1 MAFFLTTIGLKVK
14 SPKVGDAAR
23 SSETRVSSNAPT
35 QNQQQLNNS
44 THGPVSNDLLFSN
57 WLLMCLAWNYCDSDK
72 SVTSP
77 VPSFSS
83 GFASVT
89 TNVTTIEHKKR
100 ESDA

>member
-44 THGPVSNDLLFSN
+44 SHGPVSKDLLFSN
-57 WLLMCLAWNYCDSDK
+57 WLLMYLAGNYYNYSD
-72 SVTSP
+72 VSP
-77 VPSFSS
+77 CPPYVS
-83 GFASVT
+83 AQL
-89 TNVTTIEHKKR
+89 
-100 ESDA
+100 

>member
-44 THGPVSNDLLFSN
+44 NHGLIFDFLSRSIFLSGVDLKPN
-57 WLLMCLAWNYCDSDK
+57 R
-72 SVTSP
+72 VT
-77 VPSFSS
+77 
-83 GFASVT
+83 AA
-89 TNVTTIEHKKR
+89 HKCQIADPR
-100 ESDA
+100 

>member
-44 THGPVSNDLLFSN
+44 SHGPVSKDLLFSN
-57 WLLMCLAWNYCDSDK
+57 WLLRCLAWNYCDSENND
-72 SVTSP
+72 SWNYFDFFILDTV
-77 VPSFSS
+77 
-83 GFASVT
+83 
-89 TNVTTIEHKKR
+89 N
-100 ESDA
+100 